1 MNDKTGHLVFEY
13 EMPSKFTEDLVKR
26 VQNGNPA
33 FQKELGKM
41 VGIEVLEKEIRTLE
55 ADVLTEKKFAS
66 ALRKNEA
73 IVMHK
78 LTRSKELLKM
88 KDKQRMIVRKMEF
101 DHSQLR
107 KEIISE
113 KENLEAEITRKSKDL
128 ELVRQK
134 IKDLK
139 KDLADTEDKIAK
151 TNTA

>member
-1 MNDKTGHLVFEY
+1 M
-13 EMPSKFTEDLVKR
+13 
-26 VQNGNPA
+26 
-33 FQKELGKM
+33 QKL
-41 VGIEVLEKEIRTLE
+41 
-55 ADVLTEKKFAS
+55 A
-66 ALRKNEA
+66 
-73 IVMHK
+73 
-78 LTRSKELLKM
+78 RSKELLKM

-113 KENLEAEITRKSKDL
+113 KENLEAEINRKSKDL

-151 TNTA
+151 TRTA